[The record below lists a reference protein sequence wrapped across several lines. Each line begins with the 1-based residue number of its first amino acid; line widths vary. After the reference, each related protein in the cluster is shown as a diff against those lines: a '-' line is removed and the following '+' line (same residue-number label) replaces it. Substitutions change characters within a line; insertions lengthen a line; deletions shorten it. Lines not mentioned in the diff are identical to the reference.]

1 MRAMQRVLVSVV
13 GAVSVALDSAAPAHA
28 DPASDPCQLAVTF
41 LCKFMPLAPD
51 LDHDIDL
58 TQGPATVNGRP
69 MPQVPAAGA
78 GADES
83 VPPPDVCA
91 MGCI

>member
-1 MRAMQRVLVSVV
+1 MRVMHRVLASAV
-13 GAVSVALDSAAPAHA
+13 GAVGVALSLTGPAHA
-28 DPASDPCQLAVTF
+28 DPAGDPCQLAVTF

-58 TQGPATVNGRP
+58 TQGPATVNGRS
-69 MPQVPAAGA
+69 MPQVPAADV

>member
-1 MRAMQRVLVSVV
+1 MRAVHKVLVSVV
-13 GAVSVALDSAAPAHA
+13 GAVGVALGSAGPVHA
-28 DPASDPCQLAVTF
+28 DPAGDPCQLAVTF
-41 LCKFMPLAPD
+41 LCKYMPLAPD

-58 TQGPATVNGRP
+58 TQGSATVNGRS
-69 MPQVPAAGA
+69 MPELPAAGA

-83 VPPPDVCA
+83 APPPDVCS